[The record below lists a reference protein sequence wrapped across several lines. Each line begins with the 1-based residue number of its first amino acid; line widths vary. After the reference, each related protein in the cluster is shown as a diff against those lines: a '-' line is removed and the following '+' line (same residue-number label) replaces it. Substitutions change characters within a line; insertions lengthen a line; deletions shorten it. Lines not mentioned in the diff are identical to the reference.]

1 MIELYA
7 ITDHPGPR
15 LPQVAPLTAVPT
27 DGLAAVCAPAGSGAV
42 TADDL
47 WRHEDV
53 VEALMRDRDLLP
65 VRYGTR
71 VRDEAAAA
79 RAVAEQ
85 HRELRA
91 ALDRVRGAVELSL
104 RVVGPAEPPPPQHA
118 NGNEYMRAK
127 ARRGARRERAVAAIH
142 EPLSLLARQS
152 RKRPANRSRSC
163 CAGRTSSIAP
173 PSTASRTLWSGW
185 KASSDLRL
193 LCTGPWPPYSFSA
206 LCG

>member
-15 LPQVAPLTAVPT
+15 LPEVAPLTAVPT

-79 RAVAEQ
+79 RAVAER

-118 NGNEYMRAK
+118 DGNEYMRAK
-127 ARRGARRERAVAAIH
+127 ARRGARRERAVATIH

-152 RKRPANRSRSC
+152 RKRPAGSESELLRGAYLVDRAAVDSFTCLVERLES
-163 CAGRTSSIAP
+163 AAP
-173 PSTASRTLWSGW
+173 
-185 KASSDLRL
+185 DLRL
-193 LCTGPWPPYSFSA
+193 LCTGPWPPYSFAA
-206 LCG
+206 L